1 MANTTCPY
9 CGEIV
14 RSDLLTCWSCG
25 KKFKL
30 SETFTGVSSSDEPP
44 VEKWKSSLSDLTH
57 SEESLREVKREYRKR
72 HRKISLRR
80 FKKKSDSLSPV
91 GQFHY
96 SDSPRQRRWKDLATF
111 LFIVLIIAGGGAIYL
126 SETKEVP
133 LLKAVSYATSE
144 YYRYGFD
151 TVTNINDFT
160 STANSYVN
168 DTLNNFNQWTNEVE
182 KIEGLSKVDTKYSEK
197 ECLNLMKLRGMLVA
211 LNNATSEELM
221 PAMENS
227 APNRREFV
235 RGCLDSANN

>member
-1 MANTTCPY
+1 MANTTCPS

-30 SETFTGVSSSDEPP
+30 SETFTGVSPSDEPP
-44 VEKWKSSLSDLTH
+44 VERWKSSLSDLSH

-72 HRKISLRR
+72 HRRITLRR
-80 FKKKSDSLSPV
+80 FKKNSNSLSPI
-91 GQFHY
+91 GQLRY
-96 SDSPRQRRWKDLATF
+96 PDSRRKRRWKDLATF
-111 LFIVLIIAGGGAIYL
+111 LVLVSIIAGGGAIYL
-126 SETKEVP
+126 SETKQVP
-133 LLKAVSYATSE
+133 FLKSLSYATSE

-151 TVTNINDFT
+151 SVTNINEFT
-160 STANSYVN
+160 STANNYVN
-168 DTLNNFNQWTNEVE
+168 DTLNNFNQWTDEVE
-182 KIEGLSKVDTKYSEK
+182 KIESLPKVDTQYSEK

-235 RGCLDSANN
+235 RGCLDSANS